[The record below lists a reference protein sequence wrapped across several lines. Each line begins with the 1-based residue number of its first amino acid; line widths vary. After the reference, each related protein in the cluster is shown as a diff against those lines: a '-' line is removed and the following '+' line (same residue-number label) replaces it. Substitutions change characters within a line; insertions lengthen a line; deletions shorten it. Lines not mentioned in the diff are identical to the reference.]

1 MTAKDRVEELLAA
14 YGADPRRWPAAER
27 HLATQQAPGRSAAA
41 AVDDV
46 LARAT
51 QPEVPEGARQRL
63 AERLSAA
70 TGPVRVYRRDE
81 SREGGSWS
89 LSWLAGLPLAASL
102 ALGIY
107 LGAGGTLDSI
117 LPSAITGATVTADS
131 GDDPG
136 DFSGISDAETDA
148 AGSLS

>member
-27 HLATQQAPGRSAAA
+27 HLASQQAAGRSEAV
-41 AVDDV
+41 AVDEL

-51 QPEVPEGARQRL
+51 QPELPEGARQRL
-63 AERLSAA
+63 AERLAA
-70 TGPVRVYRRDE
+70 AAGPARVYRRDE
-81 SREGGSWS
+81 GRDGGSWS
-89 LSWLAGLPLAASL
+89 LSWRAGLPLAASL

-117 LPSAITGATVTADS
+117 LPSAITGTAVTADS